1 MRSWSLYMV
10 SAAASLSA
18 VLSLVLLFSMSLY
31 FYQGDFFGI
40 ASARNPSRGM
50 EVLLYLIPLLFLLAF
65 FSYFLIFSI
74 LKKPKA
80 VIETAQMFKVTIFI
94 FLLILSCLFLILCLE
109 GTLYR
114 FLEMLAYF
122 CIVYALLL
130 VPIFIG
136 LMTGNTLYLYLSRVC
151 LKREWW
157 LKLKY
162 HQLKRLR

>member
-1 MRSWSLYMV
+1 MRSWYLYMV

-18 VLSLVLLFSMSLY
+18 VLSLVVPFSMSLY
-31 FYQGDFFGI
+31 FYQGDFLGI
-40 ASARNPSRGM
+40 ASERNSSRGM
-50 EVLLYLIPLLFLLAF
+50 EVLLYLTPLLFLLAF
-65 FSYFLIFSI
+65 FSYLLFFSI

-80 VIETAQMFKVTIFI
+80 VIETAQMLKVTVFT
-94 FLLILSCLFLILCLE
+94 FLFILSCLFLILSLE

-114 FLEMLAYF
+114 FIEILAYF
-122 CIVYALLL
+122 CIAYALLL

-136 LMTGNTLYLYLSRVC
+136 LMTGNTLYLYLSRAC
-151 LKREWW
+151 LKRKWW

>member
-1 MRSWSLYMV
+1 MRSWYLYVV

-18 VLSLVLLFSMSLY
+18 VLSLVVPFSLLLY
-31 FYQGDFFGI
+31 FYQGDFLGI
-40 ASARNPSRGM
+40 ASERNSSRGM
-50 EVLLYLIPLLFLLAF
+50 EVLLYLTPLLFLLAF
-65 FSYFLIFSI
+65 FSYLLFFSI

-80 VIETAQMFKVTIFI
+80 VIETAQMLKVTVFT
-94 FLLILSCLFLILCLE
+94 FLFILSCLFLILSLE

-114 FLEMLAYF
+114 FIEILAYF
-122 CIVYALLL
+122 CIAYALLL

-151 LKREWW
+151 LKREWC

>member
-18 VLSLVLLFSMSLY
+18 VLSLVVPFSMSLY
-31 FYQGDFFGI
+31 FYPGDFFGI
-40 ASARNPSRGM
+40 ASERNPSRGM
-50 EVLLYLIPLLFLLAF
+50 EVFLYFTLLLFLLAF
-65 FSYFLIFSI
+65 FSYLLIFNI

-114 FLEMLAYF
+114 FLEMLAYL
-122 CIVYALLL
+122 CIAYALLL
-130 VPIFIG
+130 IPIFIG
-136 LMTGNTLYLYLSRVC
+136 LMAGNTLYLYLSRIY
-151 LKREWW
+151 LKR
-157 LKLKY
+157 
-162 HQLKRLR
+162 